1 MVLKGADPC
10 SVTSAGVRVSSA
22 ELLLMWGNNGI
33 SGAGAV
39 PSAGCTQWHFSPLRE
54 QYIIESEYK

>member
-22 ELLLMWGNNGI
+22 ELLMWGNNGI

-54 QYIIESEYK
+54 QDIIESEYK